1 MPFARAGTG
10 RAGAG
15 VAKVKQAVRSLFGP
29 ERRILTLVV
38 SILLV
43 SVFVAFGTGFWLLF
57 RLVYIIAIA
66 IPLSWVLVWWNT
78 RDLEATV
85 DRRTARAQVGQEAQE
100 IIEVRNRAIFPKVWL
115 EVEDPSDMPGHRS
128 RRIVIIPPRRSRNWV
143 VNTPLKRRGLYDW
156 GPLRVTATDP
166 FGLFRRHRYFG
177 GMQQILVY
185 PPVVDLPHF
194 QAPPANLPGE
204 GRFRRRTHY
213 ITPNASGVREYAP
226 GDAFNRIHWRSTAR
240 TGELMVKTFELDPAS
255 DIWVVLDLDRRVS
268 AGTGDESTEE
278 YGVRIAASVARHY
291 IVNNRPVGMIT
302 FGKDLRILE
311 AERGQQ
317 QLTRILETL
326 ATAYA
331 VGDAPLGN
339 LLMEE
344 QRRFGR
350 HTTLVV
356 ITSAT
361 DDHWLTAIQ
370 SLTQRGVRAAV
381 VLLDPTTFGESRSP
395 LLLYGQLTAS
405 DILTYVVRRGDELSL
420 ALSPTGGT
428 GVHAWQG

>member
-1 MPFARAGTG
+1 M
-10 RAGAG
+10 
-15 VAKVKQAVRSLFGP
+15 KQAIRSLFSA
-29 ERRILTLVV
+29 ERRTLTLVV
-38 SILLV
+38 LILLTC
-43 SVFVAFGTGFWLLF
+43 VFVAFGTGFWLLF
-57 RLVYIIAIA
+57 RLVYIIAMA
-66 IPLSWVLVWWNT
+66 VPAAWLLVWWNT
-78 RDLEATV
+78 RDIDAEV
-85 DRRTARAQVGQEAQE
+85 DRKTARAQVGQEAQE
-100 IIEVRNRAIFPKVWL
+100 IIEVRNKSFLPKVWL
-115 EVEDPSDMPGHRS
+115 EVEDPSDLPGHRS
-128 RRIVIIPPRRSRNWV
+128 KRVVIIPPRRSRNWV
-143 VNTPLKRRGLYDW
+143 VNTPLRRRGLFDW
-156 GPLRVTATDP
+156 GPLRLTAVDP
-166 FGLFRRHRYFG
+166 FGLFRRVREVG
-177 GMQQILVY
+177 GQQQILVY
-185 PPVVDLPHF
+185 PAVVDLPHF

-204 GRFRRRTHY
+204 GRFRKRTHY
-213 ITPNASGVREYAP
+213 ITPNASGIREYAP

-255 DIWVVLDLDRRVS
+255 DIWVILDLERRVN
-268 AGTGDESTEE
+268 AGRDEESTEE

-291 IVNNRPVGMIT
+291 VVNNRPVGMIT
-302 FGKDLRILE
+302 FGRDLRVLE
-311 AERGQQ
+311 PERGQQ

-326 ATAYA
+326 AMAYA

-381 VLLDPTTFGESRSP
+381 VLVDPSTFGSDRSP

-405 DILTYVVRRGDELSL
+405 DIMTYVVRKGDDLGL
-420 ALSPTGGT
+420 ALSPTAT
-428 GVHAWQG
+428 GAGAWQA

>member
-1 MPFARAGTG
+1 M
-10 RAGAG
+10 
-15 VAKVKQAVRSLFGP
+15 KQAIRSLFSA
-29 ERRILTLVV
+29 ERRTLTLVLL
-38 SILLV
+38 ILLTC
-43 SVFVAFGTGFWLLF
+43 VFVAFGTGFWLLF

-66 IPLSWVLVWWNT
+66 VPAAWLLVWWNT
-78 RDLEATV
+78 RNIEAEV
-85 DRRTARAQVGQEAQE
+85 DRKTARAQVGQEAQE
-100 IIEVRNRAIFPKVWL
+100 IIEVRNKSFLPKVWL
-115 EVEDPSDMPGHRS
+115 EVEDPSDLPGHRS
-128 RRIVIIPPRRSRNWV
+128 KRVVIIPPRRSRNWV
-143 VNTPLKRRGLYDW
+143 VNTPLRRRGLFDW
-156 GPLRVTATDP
+156 GPLRLTAVDP
-166 FGLFRRHRYFG
+166 FGLFRKVREVG
-177 GMQQILVY
+177 GQQQILVY
-185 PPVVDLPHF
+185 PAVVDLPHF

-204 GRFRRRTHY
+204 GRFRKRTHY
-213 ITPNASGVREYAP
+213 ITPNASGIREYAP

-255 DIWVVLDLDRRVS
+255 DIWVILDLERRVS
-268 AGTGDESTEE
+268 AGREEESTEE

-291 IVNNRPVGMIT
+291 VVNNRPVGLMA
-302 FGKDLRILE
+302 FGRDLRVLE
-311 AERGQQ
+311 PERGQQ

-326 ATAYA
+326 AMAYA

-381 VLLDPTTFGESRSP
+381 VLLDPSTFGSDRSP

-405 DILTYVVRRGDELSL
+405 DIMTYVVRKGDDLGL
-420 ALSPTGGT
+420 ALSPTAT
-428 GVHAWQG
+428 GAGAWQA

>member
-1 MPFARAGTG
+1 
-10 RAGAG
+10 
-15 VAKVKQAVRSLFGP
+15 VKQAWRSLFG
-29 ERRILTLVV
+29 RDHRTLTLVIL
-38 SILLV
+38 ILLV
-43 SVFVAFGTGFWLLF
+43 SMFVAFGTGFWLLF
-57 RLVYIIAIA
+57 RLVYIIALA
-66 IPLSWVLVWWNT
+66 IPLCYALVWWNT
-78 RDLEATV
+78 RGLEGEV
-85 DRRTARAQVGQEAQE
+85 DRRTQRAQVGQEAQE
-100 IIEVRNRAIFPKVWL
+100 VIEVRNRTFLPKVWL
-115 EVEDPSDMPGHRS
+115 EIEDPSDLPGHKS
-128 RRIVIIPPRRSRNWV
+128 KRIVIIPPRRSRNWV
-143 VNTPLKRRGLYDW
+143 VNTPLSRRGLFDW

-166 FGLFRRHRYFG
+166 FGLFYRHRYIG
-177 GMQQILVY
+177 GQQQILVY

-213 ITPNASGVREYAP
+213 VTPNASGVREYAP
-226 GDAFNRIHWRSTAR
+226 GDAFNRIHWKTTAR

-255 DIWVVLDLDRRVS
+255 DIWVILDMERRVN
-268 AGTGDESTEE
+268 AGRDEQSTEE
-278 YGVRIAASVARHY
+278 YGVRIAASIARHY

-302 FGKDLRILE
+302 FANDLRVIE
-311 AERGQQ
+311 PERGQQ

-339 LLMEE
+339 ILMEE

-350 HTTLVV
+350 HTTIVV
-356 ITSAT
+356 VTSAT

-381 VLLDPTTFGESRSP
+381 VLLDPSTFGDDRSP

-405 DILTYVVRRGDELSL
+405 DILTYVVRRNDDLSL
-420 ALSPTGGT
+420 ALSPTGG
-428 GVHAWQG
+428 GVNAWQG

>member
-1 MPFARAGTG
+1 M
-10 RAGAG
+10 
-15 VAKVKQAVRSLFGP
+15 KQAVRSMFSA
-29 ERRILTLVV
+29 ERRTLTLVLL
-38 SILLV
+38 ILLTC
-43 SVFVAFGTGFWLLF
+43 VFVAFGTGFWLLF
-57 RLVYIIAIA
+57 RLVYIIAMA
-66 IPLSWVLVWWNT
+66 VPAAWLLVWWNT
-78 RDLEATV
+78 RDIDAEV
-85 DRRTARAQVGQEAQE
+85 DRKTARAQVGQEAQE
-100 IIEVRNRAIFPKVWL
+100 IIEVRNKSFLPKVWL
-115 EVEDPSDMPGHRS
+115 EVEDPSDLPGHRS
-128 RRIVIIPPRRSRNWV
+128 KRVVIIPPRRSRNWV
-143 VNTPLKRRGLYDW
+143 VNTPLRRRGLFDW
-156 GPLRVTATDP
+156 GPLRLTAVDP
-166 FGLFRRHRYFG
+166 FGLFRRVREVG
-177 GMQQILVY
+177 GQQQILVY
-185 PPVVDLPHF
+185 PQVVDLPHF

-204 GRFRRRTHY
+204 GRFRKRTHY
-213 ITPNASGVREYAP
+213 ITPNASGIREYAP

-255 DIWVVLDLDRRVS
+255 DIWVILDLERRVN
-268 AGTGDESTEE
+268 AGREEESTEE

-291 IVNNRPVGMIT
+291 IVNNRPVGLMT
-302 FGKDLRILE
+302 FGRDLRVLE
-311 AERGQQ
+311 PERGQQ

-356 ITSAT
+356 VTSAT

-381 VLLDPTTFGESRSP
+381 VLLDPSTFGSDRSP

-405 DILTYVVRRGDELSL
+405 DIMTYVVRKGDDLGL
-420 ALSPTGGT
+420 ALSPTAT
-428 GVHAWQG
+428 GAGAWQA